1 MSNSSLVNVNVS
13 AHTNN
18 YVVGRNGRKIEII
31 TIHHMASVLTDEECG
46 KLFQD
51 ET

>member
-1 MSNSSLVNVNVS
+1 MSNSSLVNVP

-18 YVVGRNGRKIEII
+18 HVVGRNGRKFEII
-31 TIHHMASVLTDEECG
+31 TIHHMASVLAAEECG

>member
-1 MSNSSLVNVNVS
+1 MSNSSLVNVNVP

-31 TIHHMASVLTDEECG
+31 TIHHMASVLTAEECG